1 MFAVLHIADFALQ
14 AVLRTDRTILHRPTA
29 LFDDTRSKSLV
40 RAVNAAASHAGVQPG
55 MNAPQAVARCPA
67 LIICTPRP
75 AAEAEA
81 RAALHAVAFML
92 SPLIEETAPGLCTV
106 DLRGVKLAQL
116 MTVANDATA
125 QLNRFGLNAT
135 IGLARTPLLAC
146 YAARSTPDVQ
156 WIRDEKKF
164 LAPLP
169 MSASDASP
177 ALLDILRHWGLHTFG
192 DLTALPR
199 DAIIRRLGADGL
211 ALWNRASGGVPRP
224 LTPVIPPQQFVA
236 SMEFEHAMETLEPLL
251 FILNRLL
258 DRLTFE
264 LIAAHFVAA
273 EIHLQLKLEDEKIL
287 NLDFRLPE
295 PTSQTEILLR
305 TLHTRLESVQ
315 TDSSIVAL
323 NVELTPVRPL
333 VRQQGIF
340 ETGLRDP
347 HGFAETLARL
357 SALVGPEN
365 VGTPQLENI
374 HRPDAVKLTAP
385 LTIIPPPASALVHA
399 PLGPLLR
406 RFRPRP
412 TAQLEFT
419 GDQPGYLWS
428 DYVSGEIVA
437 RSKGCRSSG
446 EWWQSDLHWQRTEY
460 DIELAQGGLYRLLFI
475 DNAWFLEG
483 EYD

>member
-1 MFAVLHIADFALQ
+1 MFAVIHIADFALQ
-14 AVLRTDRTILHRPTA
+14 AVLRADPALSHRPTA

-40 RAVNAAASHAGVQPG
+40 RAVNATAARAGVQLE

-81 RAALHAVAFML
+81 RATLHAVAFTL
-92 SPLIEETAPGLCTV
+92 SPLIEDTAPGICTV

-116 MTVANDATA
+116 MTTANEAIA
-125 QLNRFGLNAT
+125 QLNRFGLTAT
-135 IGLARTPLLAC
+135 IGLARTPLLAF
-146 YAARSTPDVQ
+146 YAARSTPGVQ
-156 WIRDEKKF
+156 WVHDEKKF

-169 MSASDASP
+169 MAASDASP
-177 ALLDILRHWGLHTFG
+177 ALLEILHQWGLHTFG

-224 LTPVIPPQQFVA
+224 LTPVIPPLKFA
-236 SMEFEHAMETLEPLL
+236 AAMEFEYAMETLEPLL

-273 EIHLQLKLEDEKIL
+273 EIHLQLKLEDEKMIA
-287 NLDFRLPE
+287 LDFRLPE
-295 PTSQTEILLR
+295 PTGQTEILLR

-323 NVELTPVRPL
+323 KLELAPVRPL

-357 SALVGPEN
+357 SALVGSEN
-365 VGTPQLENI
+365 VGTPQLENS
-374 HRPDAVKLTAP
+374 HRSDAVKLIAP
-385 LTIIPPPASALVHA
+385 LTVIPPSASAPVHA
-399 PLGPLLR
+399 PLSPPLR
-406 RFRPRP
+406 RFRPLLAAR
-412 TAQLEFT
+412 LEFT
-419 GDQPGYLWS
+419 GDEPSYLWS
-428 DYVSGEIVA
+428 AYVSGEITA

-446 EWWQSDLHWQRTEY
+446 EWWQNDLHWQRTEY
-460 DIELAQGGLYRLLFI
+460 DIELAQGGLYRLLRI
-475 DNAWFLEG
+475 KDAWFLEG